1 MSLRRALAAFA
12 LGTSLVMLAGCGND
26 AKAPTAAN
34 TPTDPAPPSAPIV
47 TGSAFDLGL
56 GTDVL
61 AWSASASVNVD
72 AYEVYMYSP
81 DPARDNSYVLI
92 GETEGDVTQMALP
105 YANESG
111 SQYFRVKARSTAG
124 TRSSA
129 SAAIEVIRTVVG
141 HGGGSGRDPGQGERD
156 GIE

>member
-12 LGTSLVMLAGCGND
+12 LGTSLVMLAGCGNN
-26 AKAPTAAN
+26 AGAPTAAN
-34 TPTDPAPPSAPIV
+34 TPGDTAPPSAPIV
-47 TGSAFDLGL
+47 TGSSYDLAQ

-61 AWSASASVNVD
+61 AWSASASVNVV

-92 GETEGDVTQMALP
+92 GETDASSTHFALP
-105 YANESG
+105 FASAPA
-111 SQYFRVKARSTAG
+111 SQYLRVKARSAG
-124 TRSSA
+124 GARSAA
-129 SAAIEVIRTVVG
+129 SAAIEVVRTAVE
-141 HGGGSGRDPGQGERD
+141 HGGGSDRDPGQGQRD

>member
-26 AKAPTAAN
+26 ASAPTAVN
-34 TPTDPAPPSAPIV
+34 TPGDTAPPSAPIV
-47 TGSAFDLGL
+47 TGSSYDLAQ

-61 AWSASASVNVD
+61 AWTASASVNVA

-81 DPARDNSYVLI
+81 DPARDNSYVLL
-92 GETEGDVTQMALP
+92 GETNGNTTTFALP
-105 YANESG
+105 FANAPT

-124 TRSSA
+124 TRSAA
-129 SAAIEVIRTVVG
+129 SAAIEVIRTAVE
-141 HGGGSGRDPGQGERD
+141 HGGGSGRDPGQGVRD